1 MIEEEV
7 RELYPIKF
15 TPIFKERMWGGDKIN
30 KLLGYNVE
38 DKCGEVWTV
47 SCVDNEISVVS
58 EGFLEENDLEELVEV
73 YMGDIVG
80 EGVYQEFGIYFP
92 ILIKF
97 IDSEDWLSVQVHP
110 NDEYA
115 RKEGYINGKTE
126 MWYVVNAEPGAQI
139 INGFK
144 KDITKMEFV
153 ERLRDKNLVDV
164 LNFVNVEKGDVIMIP
179 AGRIHALGKGIVVAE
194 IQQTSDVTYR
204 IHDWDRVDSNGV
216 ARKLHLAD
224 ALNVVHFAKTEDS
237 KVNYIAKENAISTLI
252 DDQNFAVRL
261 IDATNVIKRNFSN
274 LDSYVVYTC
283 VEGSGTIIGNN
294 MGTTIKIGESVLI
307 PAVIDEV
314 MIIPIGNIRLLEASN
329 E

>member
-15 TPIFKERMWGGDKIN
+15 APIFKERIWGGDKIN
-30 KLLGYNVE
+30 KLLDYNVE
-38 DKCGEVWTV
+38 GKCGEVWTV
-47 SCVDNEISVVS
+47 SCVDNEVSVVS

-73 YMGDIVG
+73 YMGDMVG

-92 ILIKF
+92 ILVKF

-179 AGRIHALGKGIVVAE
+179 AGRVHALGKGIVVAE

-224 ALNVVHFAKTEDS
+224 ALNVVNFAKTEDS
-237 KVNYIAKENAISTLI
+237 KVDYIAKENAVSMLI
-252 DDQNFAVRL
+252 DDQNFVVRF
-261 IDATNVIKRNFSN
+261 IDATSVIKRDFSS

-294 MGTTIKIGESVLI
+294 MSATIKIGESVLI